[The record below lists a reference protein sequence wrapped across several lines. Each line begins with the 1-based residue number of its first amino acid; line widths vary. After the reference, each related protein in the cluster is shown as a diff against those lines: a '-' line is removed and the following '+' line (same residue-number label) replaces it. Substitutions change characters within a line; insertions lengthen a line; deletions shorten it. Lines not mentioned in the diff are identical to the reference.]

1 MQILNWSLRYI
12 RVIVDYV
19 LFVFALMVFAVFGAF
34 LLVVHSWHSAFL
46 GFEMGLVVNRI
57 IRASIDLEYKVH
69 RNNH

>member
-34 LLVVHSWHSAFL
+34 LIVVRSTLMAFCVA
-46 GFEMGLVVNRI
+46 GI
-57 IRASIDLEYKVH
+57 
-69 RNNH
+69 